1 MLAKFHLAIMYK
13 RGRPGPRDKD
23 LRRAFTL
30 MESAWAG
37 GCAQAD
43 QLLRLWSRHRPDG
56 MPPPPERDFY

>member
-1 MLAKFHLAIMYK
+1 MYTG
-13 RGRPGPRDKD
+13 GRRGPRDKD
-23 LRRAFTL
+23 LRRAFML